1 MRKKSS
7 APSERRPSFLDSL
20 RTLFED
26 GGEEASNKP
35 RKIRRKMVEVEALRK
50 ATSLEAV
57 KKGNLI
63 MSAAMKRKQLELNV
77 DKCCIIVFDKKNEA
91 RSKREAINKN
101 KSVTIGENIV
111 KAKIQDKYLG
121 DFLNEGGLRKSVGA
135 KISDRFYLK
144 RKIVLVF
151 FN

>member
-1 MRKKSS
+1 VRKKSS

-77 DKCCIIVFDKKNEA
+77 DKCCIT
-91 RSKREAINKN
+91 R
-101 KSVTIGENIV
+101 
-111 KAKIQDKYLG
+111 LP
-121 DFLNEGGLRKSVGA
+121 GA
-135 KISDRFYLK
+135 VPQPLY
-144 RKIVLVF
+144 
-151 FN
+151 